1 MDSRHFLDRNGA
13 RFLAGLVCVLAL
25 SGLALTWHK
34 QNNTDTAGRP
44 AATAGVIGA
53 GTASAPS
60 VNPKFEECRTK
71 RSGDI
76 ADMLKKGVIDQA
88 KHDDF
93 LANALQT
100 CAGMFPPES

>member
-13 RFLAGLVCVLAL
+13 RFLAGLICVLAL

-34 QNNTDTAGRP
+34 QSNTDAAGRP
-44 AATAGVIGA
+44 VAVSSAKGFGA
-53 GTASAPS
+53 GSGPA
-60 VNPKFEECRTK
+60 VNPKFDECRTK

-76 ADMLKKGVIDQA
+76 ANMLKDGVIDKA
-88 KHDDF
+88 RHDDF
-93 LANALQT
+93 LANALQN

>member
-13 RFLAGLVCVLAL
+13 RFLAGLICVLAL

-34 QNNTDTAGRP
+34 QANTDAAGRP
-44 AATAGVIGA
+44 AAVSGAQGSGA
-53 GTASAPS
+53 GSAPAT
-60 VNPKFEECRTK
+60 NPEYEECRTK
-71 RSGDI
+71 RGGDI
-76 ADMLKKGVIDQA
+76 ADMLKDGVIDQA

-100 CAGMFPPES
+100 CAGMFPPEG

>member
-13 RFLAGLVCVLAL
+13 RFLAGLICVLAL

-44 AATAGVIGA
+44 VAAAGVIGA
-53 GTASAPS
+53 GTVNAPA

-71 RSGDI
+71 RSADI
-76 ADMLKKGVIDQA
+76 ADMLSKGVIDQA

-100 CAGMFPPES
+100 CVGMFPPEN